1 MCLSGGLGR
10 VAIFSKSWDVHSCK
24 GWCCR
29 YVLHASMDGLMVT
42 MIEYMILA
50 LQEKTVP
57 FQQSSN
63 RILLM

>member
-42 MIEYMILA
+42 MIEYMI
-50 LQEKTVP
+50 
-57 FQQSSN
+57 
-63 RILLM
+63 RGGG